1 MLPLEIAELPL
12 DDGPELDEEPDEP
25 EEVDPEELE
34 ELGLPEPRDELLV
47 ELDPVLL

>member
-34 ELGLPEPRDELLV
+34 ELGLSEPRGELLV